1 MKDPYTIETGTGKT
15 TVRFF
20 FLECTA
26 KGGAGN
32 SVLNNI
38 WKGFCERRGVLGAN

>member
-1 MKDPYTIETGTGKT
+1 MFVMKDPYTTETGTEKT

-26 KGGAGN
+26 KGGAG
-32 SVLNNI
+32 SSFLNNV
-38 WKGFCERRGVLGAN
+38 WKGFVE

>member
-1 MKDPYTIETGTGKT
+1 MFVMKDPYTIETGTGKT

-20 FLECTA
+20 LLEGTA

-32 SVLNNI
+32 SFLNNV
-38 WKGFCERRGVLGAN
+38 WKGFVE